1 MSGTAGM
8 SGTIYMS
15 RTADMSGTAGMFR
28 TPGTAWPGCDRTAGR
43 QDLMK
48 EMVITFCI
56 WMYACCID

>member
-1 MSGTAGM
+1 
-8 SGTIYMS
+8 MS